1 MIKSKP
7 DTAQDFRP
15 DSLSVLTSIK
25 NTSTLT
31 RCMLTVTLAS
41 SLLMAGCGEDSNS
54 SIYYNNAPKPIATF
68 TPSQIDAELY
78 KASEIGK
85 AVTPDAV
92 CGVAVEK
99 ISYQTK
105 GSAGETTNATAA
117 LMLPTGDSEDCQGD
131 RPVLLHA
138 HGTATEKSYDFTQV
152 GNTDNPAGAR
162 ATLMAANFAAQG
174 YIVVA
179 PNYAGYDTS
188 TLDYHPYLNAK
199 QQSEEMVT
207 ALDTARTMMQ
217 QQKSAGNIKYTK
229 VNDSGKLFLTGY
241 SQGGHVAMATAQ
253 LLEQQG
259 KPVTA
264 MAPSSGPYALA
275 AFGDAIFA
283 GNVNLG
289 ATAFAPLLARSLQ
302 NVNNDIYDRPTDLF
316 LPQFADSK
324 LPTASSF
331 EDLIITG
338 KLPQTALFQTAP
350 TGISSLDATT
360 PEEGF
365 GFADSNYLIQTSF
378 RATYLMDVQ
387 SNPDGLLVKGGNAMP
402 ALSPGNTLRKA
413 LKANDL
419 RGYVPT
425 MPTLICGGNQDPMV
439 FFDLNTGSMAAL
451 LQSASLQN
459 PAANINVTVLDV
471 DATNLADRNQSTLNT
486 IGQASTNP
494 WDIQAIVD
502 NVQANFSITAQLVM
516 DNAPS
521 QGVSPEVAFISTYH
535 AGLVSTACTNAT
547 RQFFDQ
553 EFNSI

>member
-217 QQKSAGNIKYTK
+217 QQK
-229 VNDSGKLFLTGY
+229 
-241 SQGGHVAMATAQ
+241 AQ
-253 LLEQQG
+253 
-259 KPVTA
+259 V
-264 MAPSSGPYALA
+264 
-275 AFGDAIFA
+275 
-283 GNVNLG
+283 
-289 ATAFAPLLARSLQ
+289 
-302 NVNNDIYDRPTDLF
+302 
-316 LPQFADSK
+316 
-324 LPTASSF
+324 
-331 EDLIITG
+331 
-338 KLPQTALFQTAP
+338 
-350 TGISSLDATT
+350 ISNT
-360 PEEGF
+360 P
-365 GFADSNYLIQTSF
+365 
-378 RATYLMDVQ
+378 RLM
-387 SNPDGLLVKGGNAMP
+387 
-402 ALSPGNTLRKA
+402 T
-413 LKANDL
+413 
-419 RGYVPT
+419 
-425 MPTLICGGNQDPMV
+425 
-439 FFDLNTGSMAAL
+439 
-451 LQSASLQN
+451 
-459 PAANINVTVLDV
+459 
-471 DATNLADRNQSTLNT
+471 
-486 IGQASTNP
+486 
-494 WDIQAIVD
+494 
-502 NVQANFSITAQLVM
+502 
-516 DNAPS
+516 
-521 QGVSPEVAFISTYH
+521 
-535 AGLVSTACTNAT
+535 LVSC
-547 RQFFDQ
+547 F
-553 EFNSI
+553 